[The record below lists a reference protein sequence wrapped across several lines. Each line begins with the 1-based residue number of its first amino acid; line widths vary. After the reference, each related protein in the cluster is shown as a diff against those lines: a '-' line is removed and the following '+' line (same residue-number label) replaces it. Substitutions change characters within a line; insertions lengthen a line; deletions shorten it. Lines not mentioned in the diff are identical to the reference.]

1 MSSERNETE
10 AKIFLTKLKNG
21 LETKPKYIHTD
32 NSFDYPPAI
41 RKIFGRGKVKHIHFP
56 AWKMKFRNNAIERYH
71 NTIRENYKVMR
82 RFCNLKSAY
91 RFLEFFRDYYNFI
104 RPHKTLNW
112 QTPAQIAGFGKWNW
126 WTLIRDNE
134 VM

>member
-1 MSSERNETE
+1 
-10 AKIFLTKLKNG
+10 
-21 LETKPKYIHTD
+21 
-32 NSFDYPPAI
+32 
-41 RKIFGRGKVKHIHFP
+41 
-56 AWKMKFRNNAIERYH
+56 
-71 NTIRENYKVMR
+71 
-82 RFCNLKSAY
+82 LKSAY